1 MRSTIHTEIRKT
13 WVLPVW
19 QVRNGSIAFD
29 PCKPSAKE
37 AALMLLES
45 EPCRKRGPLG
55 HLTGLLARWA
65 SELRPRAPVVSD
77 RLTR

>member
-1 MRSTIHTEIRKT
+1 
-13 WVLPVW
+13 
-19 QVRNGSIAFD
+19 
-29 PCKPSAKE
+29 
-37 AALMLLES
+37 MLLES
-45 EPCRKRGPLG
+45 EPCRKRGPLE